1 MFDNLGYPRPHEVTR
16 STPQSAAACAFACC
30 DVNGRLC
37 RAVHV
42 ATRRRRVRL
51 QWEFIDEA
59 NSATAELHSGHGS
72 LIPGVSIRLASASV
86 YLGNWRITSAVV
98 AAWSDPARKPDAA
111 EMKTLVGTAVVFTA
125 DAIRVPERW
134 RVRTAVSSQGPSSR
148 HALSRCFR
156 RNARA

>member
-1 MFDNLGYPRPHEVTR
+1 M
-16 STPQSAAACAFACC
+16 
-30 DVNGRLC
+30 
-37 RAVHV
+37 

-72 LIPGVSIRLASASV
+72 LIPGVSIRLASASEAF

-125 DAIRVPERW
+125 DAIRGPRALACAHCGIKSGTIQPTCSFTVLSAKCTSIIRRLTRPRLPQPRFSRFALEDTGD
-134 RVRTAVSSQGPSSR
+134 RVR
-148 HALSRCFR
+148 
-156 RNARA
+156 